1 MKFSCRIF
9 LSDFEKSIYVIYAKN
24 HKLKNMKMQVINRAS
39 DFKLVEDYGTGAI
52 PKKLVFSTD
61 GCVLYDARLENGRMI
76 KSSEEGKYI
85 IVFDNPGFNVGRLN
99 VTRYYSEADSDFPDH
114 TYDWQSFQQ
123 LNIYIGN
130 CSSDAPDEGVINA
143 YTPIYRGD
151 AGKDADVEAIRME
164 IDRKAEEVLSAAKAY
179 TDGSTAGLE
188 DAKAYTDE
196 RDAVTLEN
204 AKTYTD
210 TQDAEMLAA
219 AKSYTDE
226 SGASAAN
233 VLYFETIADFDNA
246 KSRITE
252 KSLVYIAETDETMV
266 FKPKKYN
273 AKFVACEEWF
283 ADAAIIGAEMLGID
297 LTGKVILTMVLHH
310 FESFMVN
317 GTEMVTGNETANET
331 GICPLLMDANLGDE
345 FEVTFRFK
353 ANNELNS
360 VGGEIILAGFVFTP
374 ITELILREHDFTAY
388 GDMSAKVFEAYHM
401 FYNICLHKI
410 SICTSQKFGELSGE
424 FDTYGLISH
433 RANFMNVM
441 SDGKWRTTPIPEDAY
456 VELSDNDAFGQEFV
470 DGSSETDIGLLTYMT
485 MPKSMIAGSLG
496 LPEEFVHDVELR
508 RIPYIN
514 D

>member
-1 MKFSCRIF
+1 MKNIFYKSDVKIIEGYPGTDDFVYHYFTQKGRETYDVSLAIGNCRIF
-9 LSDFEKSIYVIYAKN
+9 EDENGDKKMVISLDSHGLNPGQLKVLREMNYDDTDFEDGEYNKKVESWYDV
-24 HKLKNMKMQVINRAS
+24 
-39 DFKLVEDYGTGAI
+39 KLV
-52 PKKLVFSTD
+52 
-61 GCVLYDARLENGRMI
+61 NGRSDDDEPQI
-76 KSSEEGKYI
+76 QYEGI
-85 IVFDNPGFNVGRLN
+85 F
-99 VTRYYSEADSDFPDH
+99 TAM
-114 TYDWQSFQQ
+114 
-123 LNIYIGN
+123 
-130 CSSDAPDEGVINA
+130 
-143 YTPIYRGD
+143 RGE

-219 AKSYTDE
+219 AKLYTDE

-252 KSLVYIAETDETMV
+252 KSLVYIEETGESSV
-266 FKPKKYN
+266 FTPQKYN

-283 ADAAIIGAEMLGID
+283 HDTALITEMTGVD
-297 LTGKVILTMVLHH
+297 LTGKVMLTMVLHH
-310 FESFMVN
+310 FESFVVN
-317 GTEMVTGNETANET
+317 GTEMVTGNETANEA
-331 GICPLLMDANLGDE
+331 GLCPLLMDANLGDE

-353 ANNELNS
+353 ANNEAIVS
-360 VGGEIILAGFVFTP
+360 DIGIAAGFALTP
-374 ITELILREHDFTAY
+374 ISELILREHDFTAY
-388 GDMSAKVFEAYHM
+388 GDMSAKVFEAYQM
-401 FYNICLHKI
+401 IDNVSLHKI
-410 SICTSQKFGELSGE
+410 SICTSQKFGESSGD

-433 RANFMNVM
+433 RANFTDVM
-441 SDGKWRTTPIPEDAY
+441 SAGKWRTTPIPEDAY
-456 VELSDNDAFGQEFV
+456 VELSDNDAFGQNFV
-470 DGSSETDIGLLTYMT
+470 DGSSETDTGLLTFMT
-485 MPKSMIAGSLG
+485 MPKSFIAGEFG
-496 LPEEFVHDVELR
+496 LSEDMVHDVEVR

>member
-1 MKFSCRIF
+1 MKNIFYKSDVKIIEGYPGTDDFVYHYFTQKGRETYDVSLAIGNCRIF
-9 LSDFEKSIYVIYAKN
+9 EDENGDKKMVISLDSHGLNPGQLKVLREMNYDDTDFADGEYNKKVESWYDV
-24 HKLKNMKMQVINRAS
+24 
-39 DFKLVEDYGTGAI
+39 KLV
-52 PKKLVFSTD
+52 
-61 GCVLYDARLENGRMI
+61 NGRSDDDEPQI
-76 KSSEEGKYI
+76 QYEGI
-85 IVFDNPGFNVGRLN
+85 F
-99 VTRYYSEADSDFPDH
+99 TAM
-114 TYDWQSFQQ
+114 
-123 LNIYIGN
+123 
-130 CSSDAPDEGVINA
+130 
-143 YTPIYRGD
+143 RGE

-164 IDRKAEEVLSAAKAY
+164 IDRKAEEVLSAAKEY

-188 DAKAYTDE
+188 DAKSYADE

-219 AKSYTDE
+219 AKLYTDE
-226 SGASAAN
+226 SVASAAN

-283 ADAAIIGAEMLGID
+283 HDTALITEMTGVD
-297 LTGKVILTMVLHH
+297 LTGKVMLTVVLHH
-310 FESFMVN
+310 FESFVVN
-317 GTEMVTGNETANET
+317 GTEMVTGNETANEA
-331 GICPLLMDANLGDE
+331 GLCPLLMDANLGDE

-353 ANNELNS
+353 ENNEAIVS
-360 VGGEIILAGFVFTP
+360 DIVIAGFTLTP
-374 ITELILREHDFTAY
+374 ISELILREHDFTAY

-433 RANFMNVM
+433 RANFMDVM
-441 SDGKWRTTPIPEDAY
+441 SAGEWRTTPIPEDAY
-456 VELSDNDAFGQEFV
+456 VELSDNDAFGQDFV
-470 DGSSETDIGLLTYMT
+470 DGSSETDTGLLTIMT
-485 MPKSMIAGSLG
+485 MPKSFIAGEFG
-496 LPEEFVHDVELR
+496 LSEELVHDVELR

>member
-1 MKFSCRIF
+1 MKNIFYKSDVKIIEGYPGTDDFVYHYFTQKGRETYDVSLAIGNCRIF
-9 LSDFEKSIYVIYAKN
+9 EDENGDKKMVISLDSHGLNPGQLKVLREMNYDDTDFEDGEYNKKVESWYDV
-24 HKLKNMKMQVINRAS
+24 
-39 DFKLVEDYGTGAI
+39 KLV
-52 PKKLVFSTD
+52 
-61 GCVLYDARLENGRMI
+61 NGRSDDDEPQI
-76 KSSEEGKYI
+76 QYEGI
-85 IVFDNPGFNVGRLN
+85 F
-99 VTRYYSEADSDFPDH
+99 TAM
-114 TYDWQSFQQ
+114 
-123 LNIYIGN
+123 
-130 CSSDAPDEGVINA
+130 
-143 YTPIYRGD
+143 RGE

-188 DAKAYTDE
+188 DAKAYADE

-246 KSRITE
+246 KSGIME

-283 ADAAIIGAEMLGID
+283 HDTALITEMTGVD
-297 LTGKVILTMVLHH
+297 LTGKVMLTMVLHH
-310 FESFMVN
+310 FESFVVN
-317 GTEMVTGNETANET
+317 GTEMVTGNETANEA
-331 GICPLLMDANLGDE
+331 GLCPLLMDANLGDE

-388 GDMSAKVFEAYHM
+388 GDMSAKVFEAYQM
-401 FYNICLHKI
+401 IYNVSLHKI
-410 SICTSQKFGELSGE
+410 SICTSQKFGELNGE
-424 FDTYGLISH
+424 FLPYGLISH
-433 RANFMNVM
+433 RANFMDVM
-441 SDGKWRTTPIPEDAY
+441 SDGKWRTTPISEDAY

-470 DGSSETDIGLLTYMT
+470 DGSSETDIALLTFMT
-485 MPKSMIAGSLG
+485 MPKSFIAGEFG
-496 LPEEFVHDVELR
+496 LSEDMVHDVEVR